1 MKKKIGEIYNKPIV
15 VGNKN
20 EITKNEIHVNE
31 LLASGESNSKELE
44 RNDINFFDYDGTLL
58 YAYSWEEA
66 KNLTELPAA
75 PSHDGM
81 TFSEWNYTL
90 EDIKAQGTDT
100 IRGKADVG
108 AVFMDGNG
116 VQVESPN
123 NVWIFARGTERLAK
137 NNEYGFLDVVSIP
150 NTVHTLSN
158 AAFSVKN
165 ITSLV
170 LPKSLVKT
178 DTGYGSI
185 ACCSLFDFWRNGEGL
200 AWDKDIQYCVFPSR
214 YRIPESY
221 SRIAC
226 LSPTEAKVSEL
237 IIPNSIQSIGEIN
250 IINEFFVLPRVL
262 TLNFTECDHV
272 VSLEEP
278 ISGQNY
284 PLVIVPDALYDNWC
298 ASTNWS
304 AMSHMIFKISDF
316 VYFNKRG

>member
-20 EITKNEIHVNE
+20 EITKNEIHVDE
-31 LLASGESNSKELE
+31 LFTSGENNSKELK
-44 RNDINFFDYDGTLL
+44 RNDVNFFDYDGTLL

-108 AVFMDGNG
+108 AVFMDGSG

-123 NVWIFARGTERLAK
+123 DVLIIQRGTDEIRK
-137 NNEYGFLDVVSIP
+137 DNEYGFLNVISIP
-150 NTVHTLSN
+150 NTVNTLDS
-158 AAFSVKN
+158 AAFSVKT
-165 ITSLV
+165 IKSLV
-170 LPKSLVKT
+170 LPKSVVNT
-178 DTGYGSI
+178 NTSYGSI
-185 ACCSLFDFWRNGEGL
+185 VGCTLFDFWRNGEGHI
-200 AWDKDIQYCVFPSR
+200 WSKDIHYCVFPTI
-214 YRIPESY
+214 YRIPDSY
-221 SRIAC
+221 SRLA
-226 LSPTEAKVSEL
+226 LVSPTETKVSEL

-284 PLVIVPDALYDNWC
+284 PLVIVPDALYDEWSN
-298 ASTNWS
+298 SSNWS
-304 AMSHMIFKISDF
+304 AMSHCIYKESNF
-316 VYFNKRG
+316 VYFSKRG